1 MYSNTTL
8 LSICQCFDSNTN
20 KVKENS
26 NNNLCLLKFNNN
38 NNEMETR
45 RHYPDKTR
53 RDVNFNHNI
62 KQKQSFDKRKAETY
76 ALRCKFPT
84 KVPIMVTRY
93 AKEKN
98 LPHLD
103 KSKYLVPQEITLSQ
117 FITIIRHRM
126 QLRPTEALYLLVND
140 RSMLSLSC
148 TLAEAYQEYQEKD
161 GFLYITYASQAV
173 FGCNEEKSTTH
184 PKSTAKTKK

>member
-20 KVKENS
+20 KIKENS

-62 KQKQSFDKRKAETY
+62 KQKQSFGKSIFYYRNYFFRKNFV
-76 ALRCKFPT
+76 KF
-84 KVPIMVTRY
+84 
-93 AKEKN
+93 
-98 LPHLD
+98 
-103 KSKYLVPQEITLSQ
+103 
-117 FITIIRHRM
+117 
-126 QLRPTEALYLLVND
+126 
-140 RSMLSLSC
+140 SLS
-148 TLAEAYQEYQEKD
+148 
-161 GFLYITYASQAV
+161 
-173 FGCNEEKSTTH
+173 
-184 PKSTAKTKK
+184 